1 MVSAL
6 CAVEA
11 QAQSCLGLPSFEGR
25 AVHLTAG
32 GEFPDS
38 AMAYSVGLGAGKPNG
53 LFANLGAGQVS
64 YDGFDGKSTLGFLEF
79 GYQYPV
85 SKLQFCPIVGGY
97 FGVGPDDELARV
109 KVTSRAATAGL
120 AMGLAFQAGSIGVIP
135 NTAFKL
141 EYLSQKVDEEGV
153 GSTSF
158 SVNTTVLDVGV
169 ALLLYDRLSIQPI
182 MHFPMSQSFG
192 NSIPEEEQGGLPDPS
207 VGIYMSVAFP

>member
-1 MVSAL
+1 MVAAL

-25 AVHLTAG
+25 AVHVTAG

-38 AMAYSVGLGAGKPNG
+38 AMAYSVGVGAGKPNG

-64 YDGFDGKSTLGFLEF
+64 YDGLEGRSTLGFLEF
-79 GYQYPV
+79 GYQYPL
-85 SKLQFCPIVGGY
+85 SKLQFCPIAGGY

-120 AMGLAFQAGSIGVIP
+120 SVGVAFDAGAVSVIP

-153 GSTSF
+153 GSGSV
-158 SVNTTVLDVGV
+158 SVNSTVLDVGV
-169 ALLLYDRLSIQPI
+169 AFLLRDRVSIQPI

-192 NSIPEEEQGGLPDPS
+192 DSLPVEEQGPLPEPS